1 MTTLNLKYLN
11 KILKDKAPEEI
22 IDWALNLSNRRIVTT
37 SFGTYSSTLLNLI
50 SKKAK
55 DINVIWCDT
64 GYNTSETY
72 EYALNLIHKFRLNIN
87 VYKPLLSKPIIDSTY
102 GMPGIYDPKYN
113 EFKEVVKLEP
123 FRRALND
130 YQPEIWFTNIRFGQT
145 DYRNSKDI
153 LSYNKDGILKVS
165 PFFYWTNKDLNEYMR
180 INNLQRND
188 NYFDITKVLNHR
200 ECGIH
205 FL

>member
-165 PFFYWTNKDLNEYMR
+165 PFFY
-180 INNLQRND
+180 
-188 NYFDITKVLNHR
+188 
-200 ECGIH
+200 
-205 FL
+205 